1 MRDEG
6 RGTRDERRGTR
17 DEGRGV
23 RVVFMGTPVFAVPI
37 LEGLVTQGY
46 HVVGVVTQPDKPAG
60 RGQQVAV
67 SPVKRLALERELPVL
82 QPKGFRRPEAV
93 EHLRALAPEVIVLA
107 AYGHLLPPAVL
118 AIPPLGCLNV
128 HASLLPR
135 HRGAAPIS
143 AAILAGD
150 AVTGVTIM
158 RLDAG
163 MDTGDVLAQAQLPI
177 LPDDTT
183 ASLSERLARLGATL
197 LLATL
202 PRWAAGQIVPQPQ
215 EHAQATYTHPVRKED
230 GQINWQRPAVA
241 IERQVRAYFPWPSA
255 HTTWQGRRLQIW
267 RATARN
273 DEAPGNPGDVV
284 LWHNDLAVVTG
295 EGVLILHELQIE
307 GRRPLPAA
315 DFARGQRGFVGTRL
329 GK

>member
-1 MRDEG
+1 
-6 RGTRDERRGTR
+6 
-17 DEGRGV
+17 
-23 RVVFMGTPVFAVPI
+23 MGTPAFAVPI

-46 HVVGVVTQPDKPAG
+46 NIVGVVTQPDKPTG
-60 RGQQVAV
+60 RGQQVAI
-67 SPVKRLALERELPVL
+67 SPVKSVALARGLPVL
-82 QPKGFRRPEAV
+82 QPKSFRRPEAA
-93 EHLRALAPEVIVLA
+93 EHLRALAPEVIVVA
-107 AYGHLLPPAVL
+107 AYGQLLPPAVL

-135 HRGAAPIS
+135 YRGAAPIS

-150 AVTGVTIM
+150 TVTGVTIM

-163 MDTGDVLAQAQLPI
+163 MDTGDILAQAQLAI

-202 PRWAAGQIVPQPQ
+202 PRWAAGEIVPQPQ
-215 EHAQATYTHPVRKED
+215 EHTQATYTHPVRKED
-230 GQINWQRPAVA
+230 GQINWHRPALE
-241 IERQVRAYFPWPSA
+241 IERQVRACFPWPSA
-255 HTTWQGRRLQIW
+255 HTTWQGRRLKIW
-267 RATARN
+267 RATART
-273 DEAPGNPGDVV
+273 DRVPGEPGDVV
-284 LWHNDLAVVTG
+284 LRNNDLVVVTG
-295 EGVLILHELQIE
+295 EGILILHELQME

-329 GK
+329 GE

>member
-1 MRDEG
+1 
-6 RGTRDERRGTR
+6 
-17 DEGRGV
+17 
-23 RVVFMGTPVFAVPI
+23 MGTPGFAVPT
-37 LEGLVTQGY
+37 LEGLATQGY

-60 RGQQVAV
+60 RGQQVAI
-67 SPVKRLALERELPVL
+67 SPVKSAALARGLPVW
-82 QPKGFRRPEAV
+82 QPKGFRRPEAA
-93 EHLRALAPEVIVLA
+93 EHLRALAPEVIVVA

-135 HRGAAPIS
+135 YRGAAPIS

-150 AVTGVTIM
+150 SVSGVTIM

-163 MDTGDVLAQAQLPI
+163 MDTGDILAQAQLAI

-202 PRWAAGQIVPQPQ
+202 PRWAAGEIVPQPQ
-215 EHAQATYTHPVRKED
+215 EHVQATYTHPVHKED
-230 GQINWQRPAVA
+230 GQINWQRPAVEIA
-241 IERQVRAYFPWPSA
+241 RQVRAYFPWPSA
-255 HTTWQGRRLQIW
+255 HTTWQGRRLKIW
-267 RATARN
+267 RAAARF
-273 DEAPGNPGDVV
+273 DKVQGQPGTVIRLHD
-284 LWHNDLAVVTG
+284 DLVAVTG
-295 EGVLILHELQIE
+295 EGVLILHELQME

-329 GK
+329 GE

>member
-1 MRDEG
+1 
-6 RGTRDERRGTR
+6 
-17 DEGRGV
+17 
-23 RVVFMGTPVFAVPI
+23 MGTPVFAVPI
-37 LEGLVTQGY
+37 LDGLATQGY
-46 HVVGVVTQPDKPAG
+46 NIVGVVTQPDKPTG
-60 RGQQVAV
+60 RGQQVAI
-67 SPVKRLALERELPVL
+67 SPVKSVALARGLPVL
-82 QPKGFRRPEAV
+82 QPKSFRRPEAA
-93 EHLRALAPEVIVLA
+93 EHLRALAPEVIVVA
-107 AYGHLLPPAVL
+107 AYGQLLPPAVL

-135 HRGAAPIS
+135 YRGAAPIS

-150 AVTGVTIM
+150 TVTGVTIM

-163 MDTGDVLAQAQLPI
+163 MDTGDILAQAQLAI

-202 PRWAAGQIVPQPQ
+202 PRWAAGEIVPQPQ
-215 EHAQATYTHPVRKED
+215 EHTQATYTHPVRKED
-230 GQINWQRPAVA
+230 GQINWHRPALE

-255 HTTWQGRRLQIW
+255 HTTWQGRRLKIW
-267 RATARN
+267 RATARP
-273 DEAPGNPGDVV
+273 DEAPGEPGDVV
-284 LWHNDLAVVTG
+284 LRNNDLAVVTG
-295 EGVLILHELQIE
+295 EGVMILHELQME

-329 GK
+329 GE

>member
-1 MRDEG
+1 M
-6 RGTRDERRGTR
+6 
-17 DEGRGV
+17 
-23 RVVFMGTPVFAVPI
+23 RVVFMGTPVFAVPV

-46 HVVGVVTQPDKPAG
+46 NVVGVVTQPDKPAG
-60 RGQQVAV
+60 RGQQVAI
-67 SPVKRLALERELPVL
+67 SPVKSVALARGLPVW
-82 QPKGFRRPEAV
+82 QPKGFCRPEAA
-93 EHLRALAPEVIVLA
+93 ERLQALQPEVIVVA

-135 HRGAAPIS
+135 YRGAAPIS

-163 MDTGDVLAQAQLPI
+163 MDTGDVLAQAQLAI

-183 ASLSERLARLGATL
+183 ASLSERLARLGTTL

-202 PRWAAGQIVPQPQ
+202 PRWAAGEIVPQPQ
-215 EHAQATYTHPVRKED
+215 AHTQATYTHPVRKED
-230 GQINWQRPAVA
+230 GQINWHRPAVEIA
-241 IERQVRAYFPWPSA
+241 RQVRAYFPWPSA
-255 HTTWQGRRLQIW
+255 HTTWQGRLLKIW
-267 RATARN
+267 RATARF
-273 DEAPGNPGDVV
+273 EGLPGEPGDVV
-284 LWHNDLAVVTG
+284 RCNDDLAVVTG
-295 EGVLILHELQIE
+295 EGILILHELQME

-329 GK
+329 GE

>member
-1 MRDEG
+1 MRSKG
-6 RGTRDERRGTR
+6 RGTRDEGC
-17 DEGRGV
+17 GV

-37 LEGLVTQGY
+37 LEGLVAQGY
-46 HVVGVVTQPDKPAG
+46 NVVGVVTQPDKPAG
-60 RGQQVAV
+60 RGQQVAI
-67 SPVKRLALERELPVL
+67 SPVKSAALARGLPVW
-82 QPKGFRRPEAV
+82 QPKGFRRPEAA
-93 EHLRALAPEVIVLA
+93 EHLRALAPQVIVVA

-163 MDTGDVLAQAQLPI
+163 MDTGDFLAQAQLPI

-183 ASLSERLARLGATL
+183 VSLSERLARLGATL
-197 LLATL
+197 LLAML
-202 PRWAAGQIVPQPQ
+202 PRWAAGEIVPQPQ

-230 GQINWQRPAVA
+230 GQINWHRPAME

-267 RATARN
+267 RATAWS
-273 DEAPGNPGDVV
+273 DGVPGEPGDVV
-284 LWHNDLAVVTG
+284 LRNSDLTVVTG
-295 EGVLILHELQIE
+295 EGILILHELQME

-329 GK
+329 GE